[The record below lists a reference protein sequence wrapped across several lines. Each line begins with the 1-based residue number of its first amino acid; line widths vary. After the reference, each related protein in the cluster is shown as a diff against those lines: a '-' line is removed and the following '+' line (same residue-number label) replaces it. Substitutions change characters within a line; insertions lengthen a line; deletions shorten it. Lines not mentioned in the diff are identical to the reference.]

1 MAKTR
6 LEGFSLLYK
15 FLFDETMEDREAYQ
29 ALVGILLEN
38 EVEILGRPET
48 EKEFR
53 VSPELRQVRL
63 DVVAMDD
70 DKTLYYTE
78 MQQKRTGNLIK
89 RSRYYQALLDA
100 TLLEPGC
107 RDFNRLN
114 NSCFILIT
122 PFDLFGRGLY
132 RYTFEGTCRECPDL
146 KLKDG
151 AVRIFI
157 NTRGK
162 NPEDFSDEF
171 LELMRYIEKTTDETA
186 KMSQSPRIRRIHE
199 RVCQVRRFEKVGIR
213 YIRRCEEL
221 AEAKEE
227 GEEKGEVKKLIFLI
241 CKKLRK
247 NKTPEQIAEELEEDI
262 EMILPICEAAE
273 EFAPEYDSAKVC
285 EKCFYTIPSLKHFS
299 IEEE

>member
-1 MAKTR
+1 MAKTK

-38 EVEILGRPET
+38 EVELLGRPET

-78 MQQKRTGNLIK
+78 MQQKRTDNLIK

-132 RYTFEGTCRECPDL
+132 RYTFEGICRECPDL

-162 NPEDFSDEF
+162 NAEEFSSEF
-171 LELMRYIEKTTDETA
+171 LELMKYIEKTTNETA
-186 KMSQSPRIRRIHE
+186 ETLKSPRIKRIHE
-199 RVCQVRRFEKVGIR
+199 RVCQVRRFEKVGLR
-213 YIRRCEEL
+213 YIKRCEEL
-221 AEAKEE
+221 AYAKED
-227 GEEKGEVKKLIFLI
+227 GMQIKLIEQV

-247 NKTPEQIAEELEEDI
+247 NKTPEQIAEDLEEDI
-262 EMILPICEAAE
+262 EAIRSICRAAE
-273 EFAPEYDSAKVC
+273 EFAPKYDSNKIF
-285 EKCFYTIPSLKHFS
+285 EKISV
-299 IEEE
+299 